1 MVVEGADSVWLDT
14 GEWLEPKEQCEEVGE
29 AAKFGEERSCLR
41 RSWSCCS
48 WLSLSELLVPCV
60 RKLSPP
66 GIFPAALGEPFR
78 LPVAPGA
85 RSPSRHGRLVSA
97 LKTTST
103 GATPPL
109 SWPSLTQAST
119 SLSGTPFTR
128 NSSRRR
134 WFSLTTCLAAV
145 CTSMVASVPARLY
158 SRSWASSDAKRSFFL
173 RRERRWF
180 SRSRMTVE
188 SLSSAWSDDCRDLEG
203 FCEADL
209 DAVMVTN
216 MIGPSDGG

>member
-1 MVVEGADSVWLDT
+1 MVEGADSVWLDT
-14 GEWLEPKEQCEEVGE
+14 GEWTEPKEQDEEVGE
-29 AAKFGEERSCLR
+29 AAKFGEDRSCLG
-41 RSWSCCS
+41 RSWFCCS
-48 WLSLSELLVPCV
+48 WPSHSGLLCV
-60 RKLSPP
+60 RELSPP
-66 GIFPAALGEPFR
+66 GVFPAAVGEPFR
-78 LPVAPGA
+78 LPVAPDAGL
-85 RSPSRHGRLVSA
+85 PSRHGRLVSA

-119 SLSGTPFTR
+119 SLSGMPFTR

-173 RRERRWF
+173 WRERR
-180 SRSRMTVE
+180 
-188 SLSSAWSDDCRDLEG
+188 
-203 FCEADL
+203 
-209 DAVMVTN
+209 
-216 MIGPSDGG
+216 